1 MLHIGRVG
9 VGLSSSEPTNLKHCQ
24 YLPNLPYSRS
34 GPCIEIS
41 VYKKLLFILFSS
53 KRSTTFPQNLGML
66 ARRLHST
73 YLWPMTIPYISH
85 LLHGICLHFFKE
97 ISCLKFGKMWQFNVC
112 VVCKKNFFPIWKL
125 FGTFWNKDIIL
136 GAMNCRCRIYTLVL
150 ETGRDYTQMCIG

>member
-53 KRSTTFPQNLGML
+53 KRSTTFPQNLPCWRGGYIVL
-66 ARRLHST
+66 T
-73 YLWPMTIPYISH
+73 YDQWPYISH
-85 LLHGICLHFFKE
+85 LLLGICLHFFKE

-112 VVCKKNFFPIWKL
+112 VVCTKNFFPIWKL